1 MHFIIPGNS
10 FTYVFYLYLYYT
22 ILIRLPLSLAIVT
35 GCIIFWNYDRI
46 HDIINSNKTDN
57 NKKVC
62 FINGRGYKMA
72 GLKKLPIG
80 IENFE
85 KLRQEDFYYI
95 DKTRLIEQLL
105 TRWGEVNLFTRPRR
119 FGKSLN
125 MSMLQSFFEIG
136 KDKTLFD
143 GLRISDNQE
152 LCEEYQGK
160 FPVVSVSLKGINGAT
175 YEEARRFLI
184 KTINEEARRLSVLSD
199 STELDETD
207 HELLTQLKKKEM
219 TNDSLVYSIREL
231 TELLEKHY
239 GSKVIVLI
247 DEYDVPLA
255 KANENGYYD
264 EMVLLIRNLFENALK
279 TNSSLKFAV
288 LTGCLRIA
296 KESIFTGLNN
306 FKVYSIT
313 DKSFDETFGFTD
325 AEVRELLRYYGQ
337 EKYYETVKE
346 WYDGYRF
353 GNVDVYCPWD
363 VINFC
368 SDHLADP
375 GLEPKN
381 YWANTSGNSVISHF
395 IDSVGKP
402 QKLTRMELEQLVNGG
417 IVQKEINFELTYKE
431 LYSSIDNLWSTLF
444 MTGYLTQRGEPSG
457 NRYNLVIPNREIRNI
472 ITNHILKMFKEN
484 VKDDGKTVSDLCDA
498 LLNQNPEK
506 VELIFTEYMKKT
518 ISIRDTFARKPT
530 KENFYHGLLLGILG
544 FKENWSVMSNR
555 ESGDGF
561 GDILIRIEDE
571 DVGIVI
577 EVKYADDGNLQGECE
592 KALQQIIDIRYTEAL
607 EQEGIHTII
616 KYGIAC
622 YRKKCKVLMRIDKQ

>member
-1 MHFIIPGNS
+1 MK
-10 FTYVFYLYLYYT
+10 
-22 ILIRLPLSLAIVT
+22 
-35 GCIIFWNYDRI
+35 
-46 HDIINSNKTDN
+46 SNKTDN
-57 NKKVC
+57 NNKVC

-85 KLRQEDFYYI
+85 EMRREDFYYV
-95 DKTRLIEQLL
+95 DKSHVIEQLL
-105 TRWGEVNLFTRPRR
+105 TQWGKVNLFTRPRR

-279 TNSSLKFAV
+279 TNNSLKFAV

-325 AEVRELLRYYGQ
+325 AEVKELLRYYGQ

-417 IVQKEINFELTYKE
+417 IVQKEINSELTYKE

-444 MTGYLTQRGEPSG
+444 MTGYLTQRGESSG

-498 LLNQNPEK
+498 LLNKNPEK

>member
-1 MHFIIPGNS
+1 M
-10 FTYVFYLYLYYT
+10 
-22 ILIRLPLSLAIVT
+22 PLSLAIVT

-85 KLRQEDFYYI
+85 EMRREDFYYV
-95 DKTRLIEQLL
+95 DKSHVIEQLL
-105 TRWGEVNLFTRPRR
+105 TQWGKVNLFTRPRR

-152 LCEEYQGK
+152 LCEKYQGK

-184 KTINEEARRLSVLSD
+184 KIINEEARRLSVLSD

-279 TNSSLKFAV
+279 TNNSLKFAV

-417 IVQKEINFELTYKE
+417 IVQKEINSELTYKE

>member
-1 MHFIIPGNS
+1 MK
-10 FTYVFYLYLYYT
+10 
-22 ILIRLPLSLAIVT
+22 
-35 GCIIFWNYDRI
+35 
-46 HDIINSNKTDN
+46 SNKTDN
-57 NKKVC
+57 NNKVC

-279 TNSSLKFAV
+279 TNNSLKFAV

-325 AEVRELLRYYGQ
+325 EEVKELLRYYGQ

-417 IVQKEINFELTYKE
+417 IVQKEINSELTYKE

-444 MTGYLTQRGEPSG
+444 MTGYLTQRGESSG

-498 LLNQNPEK
+498 LLNKNTEK

>member
-1 MHFIIPGNS
+1 
-10 FTYVFYLYLYYT
+10 
-22 ILIRLPLSLAIVT
+22 
-35 GCIIFWNYDRI
+35 
-46 HDIINSNKTDN
+46 
-57 NKKVC
+57 
-62 FINGRGYKMA
+62 MA

-152 LCEEYQGK
+152 LCEKYQGK

-306 FKVYSIT
+306 FKDYSIT

-417 IVQKEINFELTYKE
+417 IVQKEINSELTYKE

-518 ISIRDTFARKPT
+518 ISIRDTFAQKPT

>member
-1 MHFIIPGNS
+1 
-10 FTYVFYLYLYYT
+10 
-22 ILIRLPLSLAIVT
+22 
-35 GCIIFWNYDRI
+35 
-46 HDIINSNKTDN
+46 
-57 NKKVC
+57 
-62 FINGRGYKMA
+62 MA

-85 KLRQEDFYYI
+85 EMRREDFYYV
-95 DKTRLIEQLL
+95 DKSHVIGQLL
-105 TRWGEVNLFTRPRR
+105 TQWGKVNLFTRPRR

-152 LCEEYQGK
+152 LCEKYQGK
-160 FPVVSVSLKGINGAT
+160 FPVVFVSLKGINGAT

-207 HELLTQLKKKEM
+207 HELLIQLKKKEM

-264 EMVLLIRNLFENALK
+264 EMVFLIRNLFENALK

-306 FKVYSIT
+306 FKAYSIT

-484 VKDDGKTVSDLCDA
+484 VKDAGKTVSDLCDA
-498 LLNQNPEK
+498 LLNKNPEK

-518 ISIRDTFARKPT
+518 ISIRDTFAQKPT

-577 EVKYADDGNLQGECE
+577 EVKYADDGNLQEECE